1 MRCAARAIIPLMEKT
16 DSGASSP
23 IVALLKPHPKDLGG
37 FEVQR
42 LLPSTEAQM
51 VGPFIF
57 FDHFG
62 PANFPPGEGVDVRP
76 HPHIGL
82 ATVTYLLEGAMLH
95 RDSLGSVQRIEPGDV
110 NWMTAGAGIVH
121 SERTSPEDRA
131 SGHRLHG
138 LQTWVALPK
147 AHEQGEP
154 SFAHYAS
161 ASLPKIAL
169 PGVTMRLIAGTAFG
183 QRSPASTFSPM
194 FYVAADM
201 EAGSAFDLHPEH
213 EERGIYAIDGEL
225 LIAGEALPAHH
236 MAVLRPW
243 STVRIEARSRVVLVL
258 LGGSK
263 LDGER
268 LIWWNF
274 VASSKELIDSA
285 SARWRDRRFSPV
297 PDETEFIPLPEKLRA
312 VGALL

>member
-1 MRCAARAIIPLMEKT
+1 MAKT

-23 IVALLKPHPKDLGG
+23 IVALLKPHTKNLGG

-42 LLPSTEAQM
+42 LLPSIEAQM

-62 PANFPPGEGVDVRP
+62 PASFAPGEGVDVRP

-82 ATVTYLLEGAMLH
+82 ATVTYLFEGAMMH

-161 ASLPKIAL
+161 ALLPKIAL

-194 FYVAADM
+194 FYVAVDM
-201 EAGSAFDLHPEH
+201 EAGSAFDLYPEH
-213 EERGIYAIDGEL
+213 EERGVYAIDGEL
-225 LIAGEALPAHH
+225 VIAGEALPARH
-236 MAVLRPW
+236 MAVLKPW

-274 VASSKELIDSA
+274 VASSRDLIDSA
-285 SARWRDRRFSPV
+285 SARWRERKFAPV
-297 PDETEFIPLPEKLRA
+297 PDETEFIPLPDEPRPT
-312 VGALL
+312 GTLL